1 MPSRRGYSGSTD
13 AASVPPPRKRAP
25 AKLAAPKP
33 PEELRRAAIDEAVEA
48 AFEHWRNTPGRAA
61 YVRNAL
67 VQAAEAAYDAAVD
80 ARGDG

>member
-1 MPSRRGYSGSTD
+1 M
-13 AASVPPPRKRAP
+13 PPRKRTP
-25 AKLAAPKP
+25 AKLATPKP
-33 PEELRRAAIDEAVEA
+33 PTPETLRWAAIDAAVEA

>member
-1 MPSRRGYSGSTD
+1 M
-13 AASVPPPRKRAP
+13 PPRKRA
-25 AKLAAPKP
+25 AMATPKP
-33 PEELRRAAIDEAVEA
+33 PEVDRQAAIDKAVEA
-48 AFEHWRNTPGRAA
+48 AYERWRNTPGRAA